1 MLSHHA
7 AIFFR
12 NILTEVDFSILGK
25 CRCFFA
31 LIGVPNII
39 RNDMACNI
47 VAIRDFNLVCGN
59 RTTLRDD
66 GIIFRPA

>member
-1 MLSHHA
+1 MLSHHS
-7 AIFFR
+7 AIFFWDV
-12 NILTEVDFSILGK
+12 LTKIDFSIFGK
-25 CRCFFA
+25 GRCFA
-31 LIGVPNII
+31 ILIGIPNII